1 MTGTFALV
9 LADGDESS
17 GSSGLLVLLL
27 VLLLAWVL
35 TAR

>member
-9 LADGDESS
+9 LAHGDESS
-17 GSSGLLVLLL
+17 ASGSLLILLI
-27 VLLLAWVL
+27 LLLAWVL